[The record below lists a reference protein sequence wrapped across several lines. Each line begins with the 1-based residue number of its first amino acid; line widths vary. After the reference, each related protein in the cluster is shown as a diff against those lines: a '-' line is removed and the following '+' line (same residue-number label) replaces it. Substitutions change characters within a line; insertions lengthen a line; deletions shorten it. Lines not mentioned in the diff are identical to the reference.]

1 MGNKNSKY
9 DVVSSAEIEAWYA
22 ARAARASA
30 ISQAG
35 QESPDKD
42 DSTTSEEPTA
52 EKDDEHQ
59 PQSTSPDTEDRADN
73 PHTSPREA
81 LALQNMTDAL
91 RDSVPKNKVLA
102 AVGHITKALR
112 ALRRNTI
119 DVFERA
125 VARLR
130 ELKIVDR
137 AKIVSA
143 WIKAHPW
150 ETAAIVVPLILI
162 ACTPAI
168 LGAVGFT
175 AGGVAAGKAFRFLAW
190 VMMMMMMMIP
200 CLFN

>member
-35 QESPDKD
+35 QESSEKD
-42 DSTTSEEPTA
+42 NSTTSEEPTA
-52 EKDDEHQ
+52 EKNDEQ
-59 PQSTSPDTEDRADN
+59 PPSASPDREDRADN

-137 AKIVSA
+137 AKIVGA

-150 ETAAIVVPLILI
+150 ETAAIVVPLILL

-175 AGGVAAGKAFRFLAW
+175 PGGVAACKAFPFLAW
-190 VMMMMMMMIP
+190 MMMMIP
-200 CLFN
+200 CFLTDI